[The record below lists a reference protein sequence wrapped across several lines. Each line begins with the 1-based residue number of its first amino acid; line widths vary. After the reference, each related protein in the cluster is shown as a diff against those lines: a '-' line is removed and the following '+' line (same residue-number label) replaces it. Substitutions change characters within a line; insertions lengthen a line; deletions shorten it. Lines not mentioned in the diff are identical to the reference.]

1 MEEHVVAWQRATVT
15 QHALLPVRVSHD
27 AFFHVRYGGP
37 KDGAVENAFIAHT
50 YASVRTLLAKAN
62 SATPI
67 VYFCSK
73 AVGRDMS
80 VRRVTAVREV
90 PDTNMYILDFE
101 DGRGVL
107 WDESEYLGS
116 ISAYVE
122 IDTPLTVSQLGNISV
137 RIASVTNAEQGLND
151 AAQDRV

>member
-1 MEEHVVAWQRATVT
+1 
-15 QHALLPVRVSHD
+15 
-27 AFFHVRYGGP
+27 
-37 KDGAVENAFIAHT
+37 
-50 YASVRTLLAKAN
+50 
-62 SATPI
+62 
-67 VYFCSK
+67 
-73 AVGRDMS
+73 
-80 VRRVTAVREV
+80 
-90 PDTNMYILDFE
+90 MYILDFE